1 MNTIKTQDIIE
12 HLYNDDTGDAKA
24 TIYRLF
30 PGVEV
35 AYISAH
41 TSFFDFTE
49 IEQRVLNNYIGFH
62 YCIRRFI
69 GFTSKIVLFGSN
81 VSVGFVVVSLSLGNS

>member
-12 HLYNDDTGDAKA
+12 HLYNDDTGDATA

-62 YCIRRFI
+62 YCMEGRIE
-69 GFTSKIVLFGSN
+69 
-81 VSVGFVVVSLSLGNS
+81 

>member
-35 AYISAH
+35 AYISAAYG
-41 TSFFDFTE
+41 TAK
-49 IEQRVLNNYIGFH
+49 N
-62 YCIRRFI
+62 
-69 GFTSKIVLFGSN
+69 
-81 VSVGFVVVSLSLGNS
+81 FV